1 MGYYGKGNSL
11 TGVDTLDNYRLPN
24 AHGYAQVADV
34 GAPVLKLHG
43 DVENRGRQ
51 EESLTHA
58 KSDFDAMIQGCRD
71 DMAAFV
77 AAEKGDSTAFMNQV
91 NADLHYATHSAEDA
105 LDIAIA
111 AAEGAFADSND
122 ERKAWMAEL
131 TATRVAAFREVINA
145 EKAKVDAWFGDQSEW
160 AEKLYDS
167 YYKRH
172 IIDTLAL
179 KASQSHDALDARMA
193 TTEQDAA
200 DANAT
205 LWDLLDSETAGNSA
219 FNAQTAAAQR
229 SFNGDLEAATAAA
242 AAAIN
247 AQFDDTVDYSKFGNG
262 SDTLKYAGADGQ
274 YLDLGYQGHNGQDS
288 GLPHLS
294 GYGYGGVGGVDY
306 LYSGD
311 HTGLAYG

>member
-1 MGYYGKGNSL
+1 MG
-11 TGVDTLDNYRLPN
+11 
-24 AHGYAQVADV
+24 
-34 GAPVLKLHG
+34 
-43 DVENRGRQ
+43 
-51 EESLTHA
+51 
-58 KSDFDAMIQGCRD
+58 
-71 DMAAFV
+71 
-77 AAEKGDSTAFMNQV
+77 NQV

-105 LDIAIA
+105 LDVAIA

-193 TTEQDAA
+193 TAEQDAA

-229 SFNGDLEAATAAA
+229 AFNYDLEQAIAADADAEEAAK
-242 AAAIN
+242 N
-247 AQFDDTVDYSKFGNG
+247 AYLDDLVRRWAYWLKYVWGYSGYESSLYAHYDDTIDYSKFGNG
-262 SDTLKYAGADGQ
+262 SDTLKY
-274 YLDLGYQGHNGQDS
+274 
-288 GLPHLS
+288 
-294 GYGYGGVGGVDY
+294 
-306 LYSGD
+306 
-311 HTGLAYG
+311 

>member
-1 MGYYGKGNSL
+1 MG
-11 TGVDTLDNYRLPN
+11 
-24 AHGYAQVADV
+24 
-34 GAPVLKLHG
+34 
-43 DVENRGRQ
+43 
-51 EESLTHA
+51 
-58 KSDFDAMIQGCRD
+58 
-71 DMAAFV
+71 
-77 AAEKGDSTAFMNQV
+77 NQV

-105 LDIAIA
+105 LDVAIA

-193 TTEQDAA
+193 TAEQDAA

-219 FNAQTAAAQR
+219 FNAQTATAQR
-229 SFNGDLEAATAAA
+229 SFNGDLEQATAAA

-247 AQFDDTVDYSKFGNG
+247 AQFAADADAEEAAKNAYLDDLVRRWAYWLKYVWGYSGYESSLYAHYDDTVDYSKFGNG

-274 YLDLGYQGHNGQDS
+274 YP

-311 HTGLAYG
+311 HTGLAY

>member
-1 MGYYGKGNSL
+1 MGSGSFGFGNYPSSYYGKGNSL

-34 GAPVLKLHG
+34 GAPVLKLNN

-105 LDIAIA
+105 LDAAIA

-131 TATRVAAFREVINA
+131 AASRVAAFREVVNA

-193 TTEQDAA
+193 TAEQDAA

-219 FNAQTAAAQR
+219 FNAETAAAQR
-229 SFNGDLEAATAAA
+229 AFNGDLEAATAAA

-247 AQFDDTVDYSKFGNG
+247 AHYDDTVDYSKFGNG

-274 YLDLGYQGHNGQDS
+274 YLDL
-288 GLPHLS
+288 
-294 GYGYGGVGGVDY
+294 
-306 LYSGD
+306 
-311 HTGLAYG
+311 